1 MNDSTGEKTPS
12 GGKRK
17 SFFREFLDK
26 LRKRHII
33 KTLAAFIG
41 GGWLILEFVDRLLV
55 AHYHFP
61 DETIDLA
68 FVTILAALICT
79 ILWRWFRGTEKRPGN
94 VKVEVLLVPLIIL
107 TALCIDLNIVFD
119 IAGISGKRWL
129 IGIIALCLGIAW
141 IIFKS
146 LQWAAIE
153 PAIISGQAKAEIE
166 ISPLAPA
173 SPEKSIAV
181 LPFVNISPEEG
192 QDYFC
197 DGMTEEIIT
206 DLSHV
211 HDLLVISRSSAMTFK
226 GTKKTI
232 PEIAR
237 AVNVRYVLE
246 GSVRKAGNSLR
257 IAAQLIDAET
267 DVHLWADKYAGTL
280 DDVFDIQEKLSR
292 KIVNALRVKLSSEEE
307 GRISA
312 RPIEDVHAYECYQLA
327 RREVLR
333 GTEEGL
339 SRALQLIET
348 ALDIVGKN
356 ELLYAALAYVHL
368 ESVNLVIAPDEVC
381 LKEVEECTKKIFAL
395 NADSPHGHFFKGAI
409 EYKRGNIQEAVR
421 VLKRSFAKEPNNPN
435 TLFYLSGL
443 LGFSGKPSAGLPYAT
458 RLREIDPLTPL
469 SQFWWAWV
477 GFLHTGQ
484 FDELLNPMQ
493 MAYQMDPEA
502 PFLVWGYATALAL
515 NLRLEEA
522 YDIIDRLAARSPE
535 NTLAKLCVLLR
546 HALQGN
552 KERALQSVT
561 PDFVAAVRW
570 DEHLS
575 WTMAD
580 CYALLDQKVDALN
593 WLEHA
598 SLNRGFINYPLLA
611 EKDPWLA
618 NIRGEPRFQ
627 KLMERVKYEWEH
639 FEV

>member
-1 MNDSTGEKTPS
+1 MNAPTGEKTPS

-33 KTLAAFIG
+33 ETLAAFIG

-94 VKVEVLLVPLIIL
+94 VKVEVLLVPWIIL

-173 SPEKSIAV
+173 IPEKSIAV

-246 GSVRKAGNSLR
+246 GSVRKAGNNLR
-257 IAAQLIDAET
+257 ITAQLIDSSSDA
-267 DVHLWADKYAGTL
+267 HLWAEKYSGTL
-280 DDVFDIQEKLSR
+280 DDVFDIQEKVSR
-292 KIVNALRVKLSSEEE
+292 SIVDTLKTKLTPQDKE
-307 GRISA
+307 RMIA
-312 RPIEDVHAYECYQLA
+312 RPIDNAAAYDLHIRA
-327 RREVLR
+327 RYEVWR

-339 SRALQLIET
+339 
-348 ALDIVGKN
+348 DN
-356 ELLYAALAYVHL
+356 ALALVKQALAIMGENEILYVDMSYIFIMYMDAGL
-368 ESVNLVIAPDEVC
+368 KKDEGTF
-381 LKEVEECTKKIFAL
+381 LKAEECIQKIFAL
-395 NADSPHGHFFKGAI
+395 NPDSAHGHYLRAMI
-409 EYKRGNIQEAVR
+409 NRKRGNTQEAVR
-421 VLKRSFAKEPNNPN
+421 EFKKSLALDPANPD
-435 TLFYLSGL
+435 SMMW
-443 LGFSGKPSAGLPYAT
+443 LGWVYSHSGKTGAARPLVK
-458 RLREIDPLTPL
+458 RLLEIDPLTPVNH
-469 SQFWWAWV
+469 FFAAAV
-477 GFLHTGQ
+477 PIMEGQ
-484 FDELLNPMQ
+484 FDQALGELQEARRTQEANPMWLYWHAKCL
-493 MAYQMDPEA
+493 AYS
-502 PFLVWGYATALAL
+502 
-515 NLRLEEA
+515 LRLKESRRYFDLIEKEPPA
-522 YDIIDRLAARSPE
+522 TPWAQLSSFFVNALE
-535 NTLAKLCVLLR
+535 KKKME
-546 HALQGN
+546 ALQPISEGFKLLM
-552 KERALQSVT
+552 KE
-561 PDFVAAVRW
+561 
-570 DEHLS
+570 DEIFPI
-575 WTMAD
+575 WMAESYSLID
-580 CYALLDQKVDALN
+580 EKSEAID
-593 WLEHA
+593 WLENGIN
-598 SLNRGFINYPLLA
+598 SGFINYLFLI
-611 EKDPWLA
+611 EYDPFLA
-618 NIRGEPRFQ
+618 NIRSEERFK